1 VPSLTTV
8 LVNYNHARFLPH
20 SLRSLL
26 AQTHR
31 GGELI
36 VIDDASTDN
45 SIDVISEFLP
55 RFPNARL
62 LRNPV
67 NQGTVANM
75 NDGLQLGH
83 GSYVHFAAA
92 DDIFYPP
99 LYETGLRLLGAN
111 PGAAMFC
118 SRSDGIDEAGRDLKR
133 ISPPPGYPLSIPGFI
148 SPLEAQDLLMRED
161 GWFMGNT
168 TLFRRAAVIDEGGFP
183 VDLQAF
189 ADGYM
194 SRLLALKYGSCF
206 SPDILAAWRQL
217 ADGYS
222 VSIAESPAKA
232 NLMFASTEKRMRAAE
247 SVFPRRY
254 ISRWKARQQFDLR
267 LRRLARFRRRFAA
280 DGLLKRAIG
289 AIVENFGAVILLVTL
304 RPWDLAASIRK
315 QIVVYRARIRAC
327 AHKLKLGANG

>member
-1 VPSLTTV
+1 MLSLTTV
-8 LVNYNHARFLPH
+8 LVNYNHARFLPY

-36 VIDDASTDN
+36 IIDDASTDN
-45 SIDVISEFLP
+45 SVDVISEFLP
-55 RFPNARL
+55 RFPNARFV
-62 LRNPV
+62 RNPV

-75 NDGLQLGH
+75 NDGLRLGQ
-83 GSYVHFAAA
+83 GTYIHFAAA
-92 DDIFYPP
+92 DDIFYPS
-99 LYETGLRLLGAN
+99 LYATGLRLLEAN
-111 PGAAMFC
+111 PGAAIFC

-133 ISPPPGYPLSIPGFI
+133 ISPPAAYPLSISGFI
-148 SPLEAQDLLMRED
+148 SPLEARDLLMRED

-222 VSIAESPAKA
+222 VSIVESPAKA
-232 NLMFASTEKRMRAAE
+232 NLMFASTEKRMRAPN
-247 SVFPRRY
+247 SVFPSRY
-254 ISRWKARQQFDLR
+254 ATRWMARQQFDLR
-267 LRRLARFRRRFAA
+267 LRRLARFRRNFAA
-280 DGLLKRAIG
+280 GGLVKRAIG
-289 AIVENFGAVILLVTL
+289 AIAENIGAVILFVTL
-304 RPWDLAASIRK
+304 RPWDLVATIRK
-315 QIVVYRARIRAC
+315 RIVVYRARIRAC
-327 AHKLKLGANG
+327 AHKLKLGTNG

>member
-1 VPSLTTV
+1 VPPLTTV

-55 RFPNARL
+55 HFPNARL
-62 LRNPV
+62 IRNPM

-118 SRSDGIDEAGRDLKR
+118 SRSDGIDEAGRNLKR
-133 ISPPPGYPLSIPGFI
+133 ISPPAGYPLPIPGFI
-148 SPLEAQDLLMRED
+148 SPLETRNLLMRED

-183 VDLQAF
+183 VELQAF

-222 VSIAESPAKA
+222 ASILESTAKA
-232 NLMFASTEKRMRAAE
+232 NLMFANAEKKMLAAE

-254 ISRWKARQQFDLR
+254 ISRWKARQQFELR
-267 LRRLARFRRRFAA
+267 LRGLARVRRRFATG
-280 DGLLKRAIG
+280 GLLKRAIG
-289 AIVENFGAVILLVTL
+289 AIAEKVGAIILLVTL
-304 RPWDLAASIRK
+304 RPWDLVATIRK
-315 QIVVYRARIRAC
+315 RVPPYRSR
-327 AHKLKLGANG
+327 N